1 MRMQTTMKQ
10 MTIFDYITK
19 SKPTADSSAQDI
31 AEYIGEKF
39 DLAFRV
45 DGMNAYKA
53 TLEGGLIE
61 VRIKKHERYIGTDV
75 LLTRGSMYG
84 GCSPCES
91 LEEVERHVAAMIRNC
106 KKQHEKDQE
115 TARRWKEF
123 DRKTKEE
130 KARREGLITAKPCD
144 CGNTRLK
151 LQKIGCG
158 SPCSYQPVAYDRYI
172 FRVFCPKCGAVAQ
185 EVEDW
190 PADSNTRGGAVRNW
204 NERPHI
210 IKERYT
216 KPEQFRHEEYM
227 E

>member
-1 MRMQTTMKQ
+1 MEQ

-19 SKPTADSSAQDI
+19 SKPTVDSSAQDI
-31 AEYIGEKF
+31 AEYIGQEFGITFK
-39 DLAFRV
+39 V
-45 DGMNAYKA
+45 DGLNAYKA
-53 TLEGGLIE
+53 TLDGGLIE
-61 VRIKKHERYIGTDV
+61 VRITKHERYIGTDV
-75 LLTRGSMYG
+75 SLTRGSMYG

-91 LEEVERHVAAMIRNC
+91 LEEVERHVASMIRNC
-106 KKQHEKDQE
+106 KEQHENDQE
-115 TARRWKEF
+115 TDRRWKEF
-123 DRKTKEE
+123 DRKTREE
-130 KARREGLITAKPCD
+130 KVRRDGLITAKPCD

-158 SPCSYQPVAYDRYI
+158 SPFSYQPAAYDHYMFI
-172 FRVFCPKCGAVAQ
+172 VFCPKCGAVAQ

-216 KPEQFRHEEYM
+216 KPEQFRHEEDM
-227 E
+227 EEEGSE

>member
-1 MRMQTTMKQ
+1 MEQ

-31 AEYIGEKF
+31 AEYIGQEFGLTFK
-39 DLAFRV
+39 V
-45 DGMNAYKA
+45 DGLNAYKA
-53 TLEGGLIE
+53 TLDGGLIE
-61 VRIKKHERYIGTDV
+61 VRITKHERYIGTDV
-75 LLTRGSMYG
+75 SLTRGSMYG

-106 KKQHEKDQE
+106 KEQHENDQE
-115 TARRWKEF
+115 TDRRWKEF

-130 KARREGLITAKPCD
+130 KARRDGLITAKPCD

-158 SPCSYQPVAYDRYI
+158 SPCSYHSVAYDRYI

-185 EVEDW
+185 EVEDC
-190 PADSNTRGGAVRNW
+190 PADSKTRGGAVRNW

-210 IKERYT
+210 IEERYT
-216 KPEQFRHEEYM
+216 KPEQFRHEEDM
-227 E
+227 EEEGNE

>member
-1 MRMQTTMKQ
+1 MEQ

-31 AEYIGEKF
+31 AEYIGQEFGLTFK
-39 DLAFRV
+39 V
-45 DGMNAYKA
+45 DGLNAYKA

-61 VRIKKHERYIGTDV
+61 VRITKHERYIGTDV
-75 LLTRGSMYG
+75 SLTRGSMYG

-106 KKQHEKDQE
+106 KEQHEKDQE
-115 TARRWKEF
+115 IARRWKEF
-123 DRKTKEE
+123 DRNTKEE
-130 KARREGLITAKPCD
+130 KARRDGLITAKPCD

-151 LQKIGCG
+151 FQKIGCG
-158 SPCSYQPVAYDRYI
+158 SPCSYNPAAYDHYI

-185 EVEDW
+185 EVEYW
-190 PADSNTRGGAVRNW
+190 PSDSNTRGGAVRNW

-216 KPEQFRHEEYM
+216 KPEQLRHEEDM